1 MDRSTKDLIDEL
13 TSREQE
19 LKQSSRE
26 LLTIGLAVGFEKTTE
41 FVFAADQ
48 NRLSKLNG
56 IVRKGGRPI
65 GTIAIVLDGQEVQ
78 FLGCLLKEY
87 ETKRWATNYLE
98 SIMQNMRDGA
108 SVSGLAKSAGPMGQP
123 KIEWIN

>member
-1 MDRSTKDLIDEL
+1 MVATVKDGE
-13 TSREQE
+13 
-19 LKQSSRE
+19 
-26 LLTIGLAVGFEKTTE
+26 V
-41 FVFAADQ
+41 
-48 NRLSKLNG
+48 
-56 IVRKGGRPI
+56 VR
-65 GTIAIVLDGQEVQ
+65 

-108 SVSGLAKSAGPMGQP
+108 SVSGLVKSADPVEQP